1 MNKLSKHQP
10 KPQTQ
15 FGNDLSLQV
24 PPRTYRDTHHN
35 FPEKKRSLAIKRK
48 KNKLDYSS
56 KTEPKLGN

>member
-15 FGNDLSLQV
+15 FSNDQFLQV

-48 KNKLDYSS
+48 K
-56 KTEPKLGN
+56 KTN